1 MWLSRFPTS
10 FLCFRICLCVHIW
23 VWMWVECLLL
33 SLSAYSFEAWSLP
46 EPGAYMF
53 MVKLGAISPQ
63 NFLVPVFLG
72 VGVPDSLHGCW
83 GPNSNPPL
91 AEQVLWTAEPYLL
104 SISLVLS
111 SFPGERSQHQC
122 TVCRAFTNMSSL
134 SWLLLCNCKLQIFS
148 NLKNWQ
154 VPLTH

>member
-63 NFLVPVFLG
+63 NLLVPVFLG
-72 VGVPDSLHGCW
+72 VGILGSLHGCW
-83 GPNSNPPL
+83 GPNSNPPHGRTSPL
-91 AEQVLWTAEPYLL
+91 NCWAIFALHQPCAILLPRRKESASLHCAEHLPTCLL
-104 SISLVLS
+104 SLDSYFAIANYKSLAIWKIGKFL
-111 SFPGERSQHQC
+111 
-122 TVCRAFTNMSSL
+122 
-134 SWLLLCNCKLQIFS
+134 
-148 NLKNWQ
+148 
-154 VPLTH
+154 